1 MRTINLMMAFALVAL
16 APNTSGAQ
24 ELQQQLKDA
33 ELGKHWI
40 YDDLDRAFVEAK
52 MTRKPILAQFR

>member
-1 MRTINLMMAFALVAL
+1 MRTINLMLAFAL
-16 APNTSGAQ
+16 APLVPNAAGAQ

-52 MTRKPILAQFR
+52 KMRKPILALFR